1 MPYWYRNL
9 RHLLGGQLLEETHG
23 LRGRSRSVVCR
34 RRGKGEWRKARFDE
48 SGKFADNFGTPATLT
63 NLKLIERDVRCPA
76 PPDAEAMHRCTLY
89 KRGVATPR
97 LRGDLH
103 AVCGDRRATDS
114 RQRLTTYQSHP
125 RAQWPEQLACDTS
138 PPISTVRYLY
148 DRENPAHV
156 GQIARAGPH
165 QAGSPYAQQD
175 HAANMQQ
182 GAMSHCS
189 GMFRNDT

>member
-1 MPYWYRNL
+1 MPTSRQGSGEKRAL
-9 RHLLGGQLLEETHG
+9 MSLASLQTTLGHRPL
-23 LRGRSRSVVCR
+23 
-34 RRGKGEWRKARFDE
+34 
-48 SGKFADNFGTPATLT
+48 LT
-63 NLKLIERDVRCPA
+63 NLKLIERDDRCAGCPA
-76 PPDAEAMHRCTLY
+76 PPEPDAEAMHRCTLY